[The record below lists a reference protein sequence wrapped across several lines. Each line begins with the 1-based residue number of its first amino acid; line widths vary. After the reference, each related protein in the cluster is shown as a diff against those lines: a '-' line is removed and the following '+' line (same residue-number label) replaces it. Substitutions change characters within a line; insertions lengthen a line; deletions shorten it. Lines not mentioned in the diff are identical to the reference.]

1 MAFKRSAPAD
11 AVSDENFAELLNQF
25 DPLIKRVARRSSYYL
40 IGSDGAAGD
49 LAQDIRC
56 HLVDVLRNDPVSD
69 AAFVRKI
76 VTNAIR
82 SRIRSER
89 RRLQLGSA
97 NAHELDERLPE
108 LRGQAP
114 DVARKLS
121 VSMWLS
127 TLPARLRIVFDVLYV
142 RGYTQREASTALN
155 ISQPRIAQLHREL
168 LERGRME
175 LSTLAA

>member
-1 MAFKRSAPAD
+1 MASDTSAPAD
-11 AVSDENFAELLNQF
+11 AVSGQNLPELLTQF
-25 DPLIKRVARRSSYYL
+25 DPLIKRVARRASYYVN
-40 IGSDGAAGD
+40 GTDGAAGD

-56 HLVDVLRNDPVSD
+56 HLVDVFRNDPVSD
-69 AAFVRKI
+69 VAFVRKV

-97 NAHELDERLPE
+97 NAYELDERLPE
-108 LRGQAP
+108 LRGQTP
-114 DVARKLS
+114 DVARKLT

-127 TLPARLRIVFDVLYV
+127 TLPARLRTVFDVLY
-142 RGYTQREASTALN
+142 RGGYTQREASTALN